1 MAALPAAQ
9 SSSPYLAERVLG
21 HGRRR
26 DEQTVQLM
34 AMAEGRSGLVSL
46 GDGDPDL
53 PTPTVIVRAAQAA
66 LEDGATHYT
75 HWQGRVDLREAIC
88 EKHRR
93 EFGLHAAPSQVVVT
107 QGAQEAVYLAFQTT
121 LNSGDEVLLA
131 DPHYGPYTSAIK
143 LCAGVPVYVP
153 TREEEGFVIQP
164 REIRARITPRTKA
177 LLLVS
182 PNNPTGAVIPRRIMD
197 EIAALAVERG
207 LLVIMD
213 ELYEKMMFD
222 GAVHVTAAVFPEM
235 ADRTITINGFSKAYA
250 MTGWRLGYLI
260 GPQPLVA
267 PMEVVKHTMT
277 ICAPAV
283 SQAAGLAALTRGQE
297 ALAEMLAIYRER
309 RQVLADGLRTM
320 GLRCDWS
327 VGGLF
332 LYVNVAA
339 LGVRS
344 YDLCLELLEAGVQ
357 TFPATAFGGGD
368 GYIRVSFLRPA
379 DQLRLAVQR
388 MTPVVK
394 RLMQRAGPP
403 R

>member
-121 LNSGDEVLLA
+121 LNPGDEVLLA

-153 TREEEGFVIQP
+153 TREEERFVIQP
-164 REIRARITPRTKA
+164 REIRARITPRTKV

-222 GAVHVTAAVFPEM
+222 GAEHVTAAVFPEM

-260 GPQPLVA
+260 GPRTLVA

-297 ALAEMLAIYRER
+297 ALAEMLATYRER

-388 MTPVVK
+388 MTPVVQ
-394 RLMQRAGPP
+394 RLMQRARPP